1 MKTVN
6 KIPGAAMSPGGAGE
20 RLVNPGQVALVR
32 KAMPSIKNI
41 ADLADVFSL
50 LGEPGRVRILIA
62 LLSGRM
68 SVRDIAAVVEMSE
81 SGVSH
86 ALRLLRAHRV
96 VEVNREGRI
105 AYYALADSHV
115 RVLLDL
121 ALEHVGHSVLLHPA
135 IESSADDTRGTDA
148 ACVAGKSDS
157 DYPLRH

>member
-1 MKTVN
+1 MNIVST
-6 KIPGAAMSPGGAGE
+6 PDSHGLFSGE
-20 RLVNPGQVALVR
+20 QEKLVNPGQVAQVR
-32 KAMPSIKNI
+32 KAMPSSENV

-62 LLSGRM
+62 LLPGRM

-96 VEVNREGRI
+96 VDVHREGRI

-121 ALEHVGHSVLLHPA
+121 ALEHIGHTVLMHPA
-135 IESSADDTRGTDA
+135 ESPDTSCLTAGTTIDA
-148 ACVAGKSDS
+148 TEGDLA
-157 DYPLRH
+157 